1 MKIILHL
8 LTGLGISFVGALPM
22 GIINLYVFETA
33 VKQGRLRAFYVAL
46 GAVLIEMAQAAAAVG
61 LVNYIYQYPNMAF
74 YTRLFAVPVFLFM
87 GVYQLLQAPKK
98 PQEPDKI
105 KHFAVAQNN
114 APVWRAFGMG
124 VFLSSINMMAIPY
137 WLFYSSYLIAGGYLI
152 SSSPFYVALYIA
164 GIALGS
170 MLVCMFYAQAGSY
183 MAKRFT
189 QNTTTINRV
198 IGCILIALALY
209 TTWQLWQT
217 PLQ

>member
-1 MKIILHL
+1 MKIIFHL

-46 GAVLIEMAQAAAAVG
+46 GAVLVEVLQAAAAVG
-61 LVNYIYQYPNMAF
+61 LVNYMYRFPNMAF
-74 YTRLFAVPVFLFM
+74 YARLFAVPVFLFI
-87 GVYQLLQAPKK
+87 GIYQLLQTSEKTAQPNKLKHYTVAPNKT
-98 PQEPDKI
+98 
-105 KHFAVAQNN
+105 
-114 APVWRAFGMG
+114 PVWKAFGMG
-124 VFLSSINMMAIPY
+124 MFLSSINMMAIPY
-137 WLFYSSYLIAGGYLI
+137 WLFYSSYLIAGGYLL
-152 SSSPFYVALYIA
+152 SSSLFYVALYIT

-170 MLVCMFYAQAGSY
+170 MLVCMLYAQAGSF

-189 QNTTTINRV
+189 QNTTTVNRV

-209 TTWQLWQT
+209 TVWQLWQN